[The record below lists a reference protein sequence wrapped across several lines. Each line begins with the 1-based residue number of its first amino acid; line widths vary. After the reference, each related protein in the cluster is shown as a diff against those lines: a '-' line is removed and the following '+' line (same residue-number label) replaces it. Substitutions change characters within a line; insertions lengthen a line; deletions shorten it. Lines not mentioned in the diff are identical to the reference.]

1 MDGPYE
7 PGYYPS
13 VTGVRSAGELRAI
26 YGQVHRYGPEQAKK
40 SHLARVI
47 LSLRKRPEIKR
58 VWRGPEHPIPHE
70 ELSYDE
76 VRGLCMREARV
87 EAQRLTGLDPHAR
100 GAST

>member
-13 VTGVRSAGELRAI
+13 VTSVRAAGELRAL

-40 SHLARVI
+40 THLARVI

-58 VWRGPEHPIPHE
+58 VWRGPERLVPHDG
-70 ELSYDE
+70 LSE
-76 VRGLCMREARV
+76 RQIRELCMEEAKA
-87 EAQRLTGLDPHAR
+87 EAHRLTELDSHAR
-100 GAST
+100 SNSQ